1 MPNISE
7 RGLSAHSSPIRKLA
21 ASAERAKKAGKKVY
35 HLNIGQPDILTPKV
49 ALEAVRN
56 ASIDILAYSPSNGI
70 ASYREKLPAYYR
82 KFDIDIQP
90 DEIMVTSGASEGVW
104 FTLLACLNPGESV
117 LSPEPL
123 YANYL
128 GFAGMA
134 DVQVKPITT
143 RIETG
148 FALPDIS
155 AFHAAITPDVKAI
168 MLCNPNNPT
177 GALYSE
183 ATLRALGEIV
193 LEHDLYFIVDEV
205 YREFCYSEGAHFFS
219 ALNLPGLEEH
229 VVVLDSVSKRYS
241 ACGAR
246 IGAIITRNVALRTA
260 IQKYA
265 ETRLSPPTFGQIFAE
280 ATLQTE
286 DVYFETVTV
295 EYRKRRDLLYRR
307 LHAMPGVKCYLPEG
321 AFYVFAE
328 LPIDDA
334 DRFCRWL
341 LEDFSYNN
349 QTLMLAPGAGF
360 YATPGLGQREV
371 RFAYVLNTT
380 DLNAAMDCL
389 ENALLEY
396 GRLMEPDATSAL
408 DTEVAS
414 LAH

>member
-1 MPNISE
+1 MPHISE
-7 RGLSAHSSPIRKLA
+7 RGLTAHSSPIRKLA
-21 ASAERAKKAGKKVY
+21 AAAEQAKKSGKKVY
-35 HLNIGQPDILTPKV
+35 HLNIGQPDILTPKA
-49 ALEAVRN
+49 ALEAVRQ
-56 ASIDILAYSPSNGI
+56 AQVDILAYSPSNGN

-82 KFDIDIQP
+82 KFDIDIHP
-90 DEIMVTSGASEGVW
+90 DEIMVTSGASEGVL

-134 DVQVKPITT
+134 DVQVKPVTT

-183 ATLRALGEIV
+183 ATLRALGELV
-193 LEHDLYFIVDEV
+193 LEYDLYLIVDEV
-205 YREFCYSEGAHFFS
+205 YREFCYSEDARFFS

-246 IGAIITRNVALRTA
+246 IGAIITRNVALRST

-286 DVYFETVTV
+286 DSYFETVTA
-295 EYRKRRDLLYRR
+295 EYRNRRDLLFQR
-307 LHAMPGVKCYLPEG
+307 LQAMPGVTCYRPEG

-341 LEDFSYNN
+341 LEDFSYQN
-349 QTLMLAPGAGF
+349 QTVMLAPGAGF
-360 YATPGLGQREV
+360 YATPGMGKRQV
-371 RFAYVLNTT
+371 RFAYVLNTS

-389 ENALLEY
+389 EHALKEY
-396 GRLMEPDATSAL
+396 GQRMSMTEPMTTSAAL
-408 DTEVAS
+408 
-414 LAH
+414 

>member
-7 RGLSAHSSPIRKLA
+7 RGLTAHSSPIRKLA
-21 ASAERAKKAGKKVY
+21 VFADNAKKAGKKVY
-35 HLNIGQPDILTPKV
+35 HLNIGQPDIHTPEV
-49 ALEAVRN
+49 ALKAVRD
-56 ASIDILAYSPSNGI
+56 AHIDILAYSPSNGI
-70 ASYREKLPAYYR
+70 ASYREKLPSYYQR
-82 KFDIDIQP
+82 FGINIDP
-90 DEIMVTSGASEGVW
+90 NEIMVTSGASEGVL
-104 FTLLACLNPGESV
+104 FTLLACLNPGEAV

-134 DVQVKPITT
+134 DVRVKPITT

-148 FALPDIS
+148 FALPDIA

-183 ATLRALGEIV
+183 STLRALAELV
-193 LEHDLYFIVDEV
+193 LEYDLYLIVDEV
-205 YREFCYSEGAHFFS
+205 YREFCYSENAQFFS
-219 ALNLPGLEEH
+219 ALNLPGLEDH
-229 VVVLDSVSKRYS
+229 VIVLDSVSKRYS

-246 IGAIITRNVALRTA
+246 IGAIITRNEALRTA

-265 ETRLSPPTFGQIFAE
+265 ETRLSPPSFGQIFAE

-286 DVYFETVTV
+286 DSYFETVSE
-295 EYRKRRDLLYRR
+295 EYRGRRDLLFKR
-307 LHAMPGVKCYLPEG
+307 LKNMPGVTCYLPEG

-341 LEDFSYNN
+341 LEDFSWNN
-349 QTLMLAPGAGF
+349 QTVMLAPGPGF
-360 YATPGLGQREV
+360 YASPGLGQREV
-371 RFAYVLNTT
+371 RIAYVLNQT

-389 ENALLEY
+389 EAALQTYSQEIVKDLRLE
-396 GRLMEPDATSAL
+396 T
-408 DTEVAS
+408 T
-414 LAH
+414 